1 MRKGQR
7 NIKILEPMDFE
18 RAYQKIF
25 NLVLNGEL
33 ENNKAR
39 VLLAILNGRVQAYK
53 ITQLE
58 DEINE
63 LKDIV
68 YGEKEQ
74 IETEEDVF

>member
-7 NIKILEPMDFE
+7 NIKILESEDFE
-18 RAYQKIF
+18 KAYQKIF

-33 ENNKAR
+33 DNNKAR

-58 DEINE
+58 DEMDNLSALLEEYNE
-63 LKDIV
+63 NNR
-68 YGEKEQ
+68 
-74 IETEEDVF
+74 

>member
-7 NIKILEPMDFE
+7 NIKILEPEDFE
-18 RAYQKIF
+18 KAYQKIF

-58 DEINE
+58 DEMDNLSALLEEYNE
-63 LKDIV
+63 NNR
-68 YGEKEQ
+68 
-74 IETEEDVF
+74 

>member
-33 ENNKAR
+33 DNNKAR

-58 DEINE
+58 DEMDNLSALLEEYNE
-63 LKDIV
+63 NNR
-68 YGEKEQ
+68 
-74 IETEEDVF
+74 